1 MEEQGDAISCACC
14 ESRAVVSMRRR
25 HPRPDEATAAAAA
38 AGAGKRWENAHLAA
52 LLPAGRPAEWSY
64 MLSESIGRCCCCC
77 CGRCGGWRRRP
88 DLAGATGHYRRF
100 HRRPTSRRPSSGWA
114 RRHERHRFA
123 LHTRRSPLRIDW
135 SGDFC
140 GARTASGSTPASPGR
155 PSPGP

>member
-88 DLAGATGHYRRF
+88 DLAGARPATTDDSTGGRRVVV
-100 HRRPTSRRPSSGWA
+100 RRPVGPDAMSVTVLRCTHA
-114 RRHERHRFA
+114 V
-123 LHTRRSPLRIDW
+123 LHS
-135 SGDFC
+135 
-140 GARTASGSTPASPGR
+140 A
-155 PSPGP
+155 

>member
-77 CGRCGGWRRRP
+77 GRCGGWRRRP
-88 DLAGATGHYRRF
+88 DLAGARPATTDDSTGGRRVVV
-100 HRRPTSRRPSSGWA
+100 RRPVGPDAMSVTVLRCTHA
-114 RRHERHRFA
+114 V
-123 LHTRRSPLRIDW
+123 LHS
-135 SGDFC
+135 
-140 GARTASGSTPASPGR
+140 A
-155 PSPGP
+155 